1 MSMDDNGRTGPAA
14 RLQPGDV
21 LGGRWTI
28 QKRMTRSTH
37 GSGGMFSVTY
47 LARDARGNVGFV
59 KAMDFHEGLK
69 ADDPAME
76 IERMTQSF
84 NFERGVLEYCQEH
97 RLSRVIE
104 LIDSGVHRPNP
115 GDLAGVVQYL
125 VFELAQGDIRAYIA
139 NERIWERAVAL
150 RTVHGVAAA
159 LQQLHRVR
167 VAHQDV
173 KPSNILM
180 FEEGGPKLADLGRA
194 FRMDAGSPHQ
204 DVHVAGDT
212 TYAPPERL
220 YDDGADSW
228 DERRAAC
235 DMYLLGNLV
244 VFVLTRGL
252 SLTALLFAY
261 MDNEHHPNRWTGSY
275 EGVLPYV
282 TDAFDRVLSDVESL
296 LDNDHVADLNV
307 HIRQLCHPDIT
318 QRGHPINIRRKFDQY
333 SLERYVS
340 IFDRLARLA
349 EVSLKRHAPLR
360 KGQ

>member
-1 MSMDDNGRTGPAA
+1 
-14 RLQPGDV
+14 
-21 LGGRWTI
+21 
-28 QKRMTRSTH
+28 
-37 GSGGMFSVTY
+37 
-47 LARDARGNVGFV
+47 
-59 KAMDFHEGLK
+59 
-69 ADDPAME
+69 
-76 IERMTQSF
+76 
-84 NFERGVLEYCQEH
+84 
-97 RLSRVIE
+97 
-104 LIDSGVHRPNP
+104 
-115 GDLAGVVQYL
+115 
-125 VFELAQGDIRAYIA
+125 
-139 NERIWERAVAL
+139 
-150 RTVHGVAAA
+150 
-159 LQQLHRVR
+159 
-167 VAHQDV
+167 
-173 KPSNILM
+173 
-180 FEEGGPKLADLGRA
+180 
-194 FRMDAGSPHQ
+194 MDAGSPHQ
-204 DVHVAGDT
+204 DIHVAGDT

-261 MDNEHHPNRWTGSY
+261 MDDEHHPNRWTGSY

-307 HIRQLCHPDIT
+307 HLRQLCHPDIT